1 MCFLKKEKRFE
12 NKFIENLGFGTIIVL
27 VDKKTGVNYL
37 LAQGPDGCGLTPL
50 LDSKGNVVV
59 EK

>member
-1 MCFLKKEKRFE
+1 MFSKKEKRFE
-12 NKFIENLGFGTIIVL
+12 NKFIENLDFGTIIVL

-37 LAQGPDGCGLTPL
+37 LAQGLNCCSLTPL
-50 LDSKGNVVV
+50 LDSKGNLVV

>member
-1 MCFLKKEKRFE
+1 MDEWKEKE
-12 NKFIENLGFGTIIVL
+12 NYEVEHTLDFGTIIVL

-37 LAQGPDGCGLTPL
+37 LAQGPNGCSLTPL

>member
-1 MCFLKKEKRFE
+1 MFSKKEKRFE
-12 NKFIENLGFGTIIVL
+12 NKFIENLDFGTIFIL

-37 LAQGPDGCGLTPL
+37 LAQGADGCGLTPL

-59 EK
+59 ED

>member
-1 MCFLKKEKRFE
+1 MFSKKEKRFE
-12 NKFIENLGFGTIIVL
+12 NKFIENLDFGTVFVL

-37 LAQGPDGCGLTPL
+37 LAQGPNGCGLTHL

-59 EK
+59 ED

>member
-1 MCFLKKEKRFE
+1 MFSKKEKRFE

>member
-1 MCFLKKEKRFE
+1 MDEWKEKE
-12 NKFIENLGFGTIIVL
+12 NYEVEHTLDFGTIIVL

-37 LAQGPDGCGLTPL
+37 LAQGPNGCGLTPL

>member
-1 MCFLKKEKRFE
+1 MFSKKEKRSE
-12 NKFIENLGFGTIIVL
+12 NKFIENLDFGTIIVL

-37 LAQGPDGCGLTPL
+37 LAQGPNGCGLTPL
-50 LDSKGNVVV
+50 LDSKGNLVV

>member
-1 MCFLKKEKRFE
+1 MFSKKEKRFE
-12 NKFIENLGFGTIIVL
+12 NKFIENLDFGTIIVL

-37 LAQGPDGCGLTPL
+37 LAQGPNGCSLTSL